1 MTNSGFYPPPP
12 KGWHLSIFFFLK
24 PSLMYMVVLGFYPIM
39 VFALQ
44 QIKSARTEQRK
55 PVNNSSVITI
65 ERVCTWISGI
75 LNINRIIWIEFLVL
89 VIVIMLEYTKLVVS
103 ILLIVIFF
111 ILFGLERIQ
120 MLKDKGVVISRFE
133 ETPSQFPSPGHIKSY
148 MFNNVQILFLR
159 NFYQSY
165 TFFLFT
171 SIMHCQYN
179 NSNIIQRV
187 RQ

>member
-1 MTNSGFYPPPP
+1 
-12 KGWHLSIFFFLK
+12 
-24 PSLMYMVVLGFYPIM
+24 MYMMVVLGFYPIM

-55 PVNNSSVITI
+55 PSITLLSLLLR
-65 ERVCTWISGI
+65 ECVHELVV